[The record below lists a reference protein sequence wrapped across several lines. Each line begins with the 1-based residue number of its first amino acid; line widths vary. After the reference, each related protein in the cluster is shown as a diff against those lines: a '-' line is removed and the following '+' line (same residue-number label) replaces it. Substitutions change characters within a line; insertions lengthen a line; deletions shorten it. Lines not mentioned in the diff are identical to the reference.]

1 MNLAILL
8 PIYKT
13 MDAACVQSL
22 LSMQNHLN
30 AAGHK
35 LKIFFA
41 NGFNAARARVGL
53 AREVVEDKEF
63 NADYFLWL
71 DSDHIYDPSALMKMI
86 NKIEEDN
93 LPMLS
98 ASYKLRGSEET
109 VHGVTPVGGSFKHF
123 HYKDLN
129 ELPDGQLVEADVVGF
144 GFLVMK
150 GEFLRDMWTRHGEEL
165 FKMDIGMNG
174 TEDVAFCQCMK
185 KDGHKVLFDPKIRIG
200 HMELCVR
207 I

>member
-1 MNLAILL
+1 MKVAILI

-13 MDAACVQSL
+13 MEAACVTSL
-22 LSMQNHLN
+22 LEFVCCLQS
-30 AAGHK
+30 AGHETK
-35 LKIFFA
+35 FFFA

-53 AREVVEDKEF
+53 AREAAEDKDF
-63 NADYFLWL
+63 NADYFIWL
-71 DSDHIYDPSALMKMI
+71 DSDHTYPPKAFIDLVNVIS
-86 NKIEEDN
+86 ERD

-98 ASYKLRGSEET
+98 ASYKLRGTEET
-109 VHGVTPVGGSFKHF
+109 VHGVTPVGGFFKHF

-129 ELPDGQLVEADVVGF
+129 ELPEGEMVECDVVGF
-144 GFLVMK
+144 GFLVMQAK
-150 GEFLRDMWTRHGEEL
+150 FLREMWKKHGEEL

-185 KDGHKVLFDPKIRIG
+185 KDGHKVLFHPKVRVG
-200 HMELCVR
+200 HMELCIR